1 MTGGSRMAVRERRGE
16 LGWVGSGWSGPASFP
31 GAAQV
36 GSWPLPFI
44 LFFLLLSLFFCS
56 DFCFEFLKKLFYS
69 DLNKIKADHLWFLKS
84 VFRTYKL
91 EV

>member
-16 LGWVGSGWSGPASFP
+16 LGWVGSGWSGPAGFP

-36 GSWPLPFI
+36 GSWRLPYFSTA
-44 LFFLLLSLFFCS
+44 FFFFCS

-69 DLNKIKADHLWFLKS
+69 DLNKNKADHFWFFKS